1 MERIFIT
8 QSEEDTLRLG
18 NEIGKRLKPG
28 SILCLVGDLGTGKT
42 HFTKGIAT
50 GLGVED
56 VISSPTFTIMNEY
69 DGKIPLYHFD
79 VYRIDEDE
87 FLDIGLDEY
96 LYENGVSVIEWA
108 DRLDGEIKDAIWVYI
123 RFIDESSRELLFKW
137 DNPIY
142 DFINEVQV

>member
-18 NEIGKRLKPG
+18 KEIGERLRPG
-28 SILCLVGDLGTGKT
+28 SVICLVGDLGSGKT
-42 HFTKGIAT
+42 CFTKGIAS
-50 GLGVED
+50 GLGIED

-69 DGKIPLYHFD
+69 EGKVPLYHFD

-96 LYENGVSVIEWA
+96 LYGDGVTVIEWA
-108 DRLDGEIKDAIWVYI
+108 DRLDGAIRDALWVSI
-123 RFIDESSRELLFKW
+123 TAKGENTREFLFRW
-137 DNPIY
+137 DNPGY
-142 DFINEVQV
+142 DFLNEVEI

>member
-8 QSEEDTLRLG
+8 QSEKDTLRLG

-56 VISSPTFTIMNEY
+56 IVSSPTFTIMNEY